1 LAKKWVAPFAIKE
14 AMKSEINPGLRKTTN
29 TIKKRAAKVNA
40 SGKYEMHLYTA
51 SAIPEQKYAFNTK
64 ISAHTREKEIKQ
76 NMPKLKCGW
85 KITKAHS

>member
-51 SAIPEQKYAFNTK
+51 NA
-64 ISAHTREKEIKQ
+64 
-76 NMPKLKCGW
+76 MPK
-85 KITKAHS
+85 